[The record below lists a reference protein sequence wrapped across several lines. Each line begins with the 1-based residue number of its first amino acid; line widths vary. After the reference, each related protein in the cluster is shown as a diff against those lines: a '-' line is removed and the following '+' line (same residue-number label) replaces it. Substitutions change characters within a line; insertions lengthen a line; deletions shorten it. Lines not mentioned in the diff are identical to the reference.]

1 MFQNA
6 GKLRLVFD
14 MSMAVRRATV
24 DYTWSSME
32 AEIGGWLGLLLGV
45 AVADIPFALDRLRP
59 LITRNL
65 RNPFGN

>member
-1 MFQNA
+1 
-6 GKLRLVFD
+6 

-45 AVADIPFALDRLRP
+45 ACADLAFAAEFALDRLMIRGRIP
-59 LITRNL
+59 WLTRTL
-65 RNPFGN
+65 RNQSGN

>member
-1 MFQNA
+1 
-6 GKLRLVFD
+6 

-45 AVADIPFALDRLRP
+45 ACADLAFAAEFALDRLIP
-59 LITRNL
+59 WLTRTL
-65 RNPFGN
+65 RNQSGN